1 MAACE
6 QTQNSSTQA
15 LYKEIQA
22 AAEQASV
29 FGEIGIDSRGLHC
42 QAPNSAE
49 EAFYRVSAVDG
60 ALWISLE
67 TADRWLS
74 GSIEGD
80 LVNTGD
86 KLDELIEEEVIDLGH
101 HDAKVSFDHLRSDE
115 MLYIFRS
122 KLSTPMTDSNCA
134 KHAAIWLMGYELVF
148 RELGDMDESLE
159 D

>member
-1 MAACE
+1 MTACE
-6 QTQNSSTQA
+6 QNQNSATQTF
-15 LYKEIQA
+15 YKEIQD
-22 AAEQASV
+22 AAEQARV
-29 FGEIGIDSRGLHC
+29 FGEIGIDGRGLYC
-42 QAPNSAE
+42 KAPNAAE
-49 EAFYRVSAVDG
+49 EAFYRVSIVDDAV
-60 ALWISLE
+60 WISLE

-101 HDAKVSFDHLRSDE
+101 HDAKVGFDHLRSDE

-122 KLSTPMTDSNCA
+122 KLSTPMGDPDCA
-134 KHAAIWLMGYELVF
+134 KNAAIWLMGYELVF
-148 RELGDMDESLE
+148 RELGDMDESQE